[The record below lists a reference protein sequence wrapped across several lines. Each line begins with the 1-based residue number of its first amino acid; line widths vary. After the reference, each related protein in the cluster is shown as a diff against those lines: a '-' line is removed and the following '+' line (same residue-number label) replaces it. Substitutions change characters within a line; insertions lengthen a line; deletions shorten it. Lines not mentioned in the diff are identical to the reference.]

1 MKIKKTQSL
10 TDCDLE
16 LLGSRDVVGH
26 VNAGHVFRRLSIMTM
41 CLSCAPQTFRDH
53 DFDLLGPRDVI
64 GRVTIRLVVGH
75 FLWVVHCDHVSM
87 LHLIWRMKF
96 FLFLSFPRF
105 SPLWRYCASNIGRTD
120 VDTERKM
127 EEGKEKREGQG
138 ERKGEGEGKV
148 EGR

>member
-105 SPLWRYCASNIGRTD
+105 SPLWRYCASNVGRTH
-120 VDTERKM
+120 
-127 EEGKEKREGQG
+127 
-138 ERKGEGEGKV
+138 
-148 EGR
+148 GRTWV